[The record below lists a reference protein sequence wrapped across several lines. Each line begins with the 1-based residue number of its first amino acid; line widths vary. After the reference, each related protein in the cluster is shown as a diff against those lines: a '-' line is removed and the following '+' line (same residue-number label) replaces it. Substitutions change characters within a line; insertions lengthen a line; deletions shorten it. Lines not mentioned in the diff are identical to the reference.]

1 MRTTK
6 KQKAIQFSIGVLVS
20 VLLFFSSGLRLPVAD
35 ATADS
40 YFREAITKAGLAY
53 ATCRVLNASVS
64 IVKESSL
71 HLEPAGVGVS
81 LAVGQALDPIDD
93 MTERLSDVLVTA
105 ITSLGV
111 QKLAYEMGVSLAP
124 PMLSVCL
131 LILCL
136 LMWVDNERAAMLQK
150 LTSRIFLLLLI
161 ARFCLPLSSMANRF
175 VHEHFF
181 ADRISEANTALAIG
195 SVDLEKLKT
204 FSLPEID
211 GILGTIENSAS
222 FLRQQSAEFKQVL
235 VDTVSNMGDIIES
248 LLTLTFL
255 YVGLFVIQV
264 IVFPLLCFWFLFKTA
279 SLLFLTSV
287 PAPPTRQLLSPPAGA
302 RPAHLA
308 DD

>member
-1 MRTTK
+1 MKKTQ
-6 KQKAIQFSIGVLVS
+6 KQKAIQFSVGVLVS

-111 QKLAYEMGVSLAP
+111 QKLSYEMGVSLVP
-124 PMLSVCL
+124 PVLSVCL
-131 LILCL
+131 LVLCL
-136 LMWVDNERAAMLQK
+136 LMWVENERAASLQK
-150 LTSRIFLLLLI
+150 LTSRILMVLLI

-175 VHEHFF
+175 VYEHFF
-181 ADRISEANTALAIG
+181 ADQITEANTALAIG
-195 SVDLEKLKT
+195 SIELEKLKD

-222 FLRQQSAEFKQVL
+222 FLNRKSTEFKQVL
-235 VDTVSNMGDIIES
+235 VDTVSNMGDIIEG

-264 IVFPLLCFWFLFKTA
+264 IIFPLLCFWLLYKTA

-287 PAPPTRQLLSPPAGA
+287 PAPLARPRPSPPTGG
-302 RPAHLA
+302 RPA